1 MKTIKVNLR
10 VQNVRTFTNAEGRQ
24 YINLITVER
33 FPKRKADK
41 ETGEIVESDTNEL
54 ILSLKQFMHVVYLTP
69 NFLQVYFKDFDRKE
83 YTVTPD
89 GVWYSLLLGATLSV
103 TIERYEDGD
112 VFMNEISG
120 EEEASDG
127 VSYHTRLNTIKLAA
141 CGRKFALRKEDDYD
155 AVEQTILELQG
166 VKPEVHKFVISAEKP
181 AEKAAEQMNTRVGE
195 KSPALVTHCNL
206 TTKTTQV
213 DYNKV
218 TRVDNK
224 KETNSAYQNQN
235 TYKTFYKL
243 YKTSFIDIAN
253 DNECI
258 T

>member
-24 YINLITVER
+24 YINLITVEH

-69 NFLQVYFKDFDRKE
+69 NFLQVYFKDFGRKE

-89 GVWYSLLLGATLSV
+89 GVWYSLLLGATISV

-112 VFMNEISG
+112 TFINEISG

-155 AVEQTILELQG
+155 AIEQTILELQG
-166 VKPEVHKFVISAEKP
+166 VKPEVHKFVFPAEKP
-181 AEKAAEQMNTRVGE
+181 AEKAAE
-195 KSPALVTHCNL
+195 
-206 TTKTTQV
+206 
-213 DYNKV
+213 
-218 TRVDNK
+218 
-224 KETNSAYQNQN
+224 
-235 TYKTFYKL
+235 
-243 YKTSFIDIAN
+243 
-253 DNECI
+253 
-258 T
+258 

>member
-10 VQNVRTFTNAEGRQ
+10 VQNVRTFTSADGRQ

-33 FPKRKADK
+33 FPKRKTDK

-89 GVWYSLLLGATLSV
+89 GVWYSLLLGSTISV

-112 VFMNEISG
+112 VFVNEISG

-127 VSYHTRLNTIKLAA
+127 ISYHTKLNTINLAA

-155 AVEQTILELQG
+155 AVEQTILELQRA
-166 VKPEVHKFVISAEKP
+166 KPEVHKFVVP
-181 AEKAAEQMNTRVGE
+181 TEKAAEE
-195 KSPALVTHCNL
+195 AA
-206 TTKTTQV
+206 
-213 DYNKV
+213 
-218 TRVDNK
+218 
-224 KETNSAYQNQN
+224 E
-235 TYKTFYKL
+235 
-243 YKTSFIDIAN
+243 
-253 DNECI
+253 
-258 T
+258 

>member
-112 VFMNEISG
+112 VFVNEISG

-155 AVEQTILELQG
+155 AVEQTILELQD
-166 VKPEVHKFVISAEKP
+166 VKPEVHKFVVPTEKP
-181 AEKAAEQMNTRVGE
+181 AEQMNARVGE
-195 KSPALVTHCNL
+195 KFPALVIHCTL

-243 YKTSFIDIAN
+243 YKTFVTYN
-253 DNECI
+253 DSDNLGA
-258 T
+258 